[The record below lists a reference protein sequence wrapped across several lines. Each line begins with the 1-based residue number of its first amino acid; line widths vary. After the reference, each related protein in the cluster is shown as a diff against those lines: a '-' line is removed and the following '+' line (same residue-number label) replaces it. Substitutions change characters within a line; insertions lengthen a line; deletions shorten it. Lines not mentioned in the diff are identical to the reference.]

1 MLKSPRVKVKV
12 TTGIFRLKQKVGGGE
27 SEMFP
32 DSRLSAIHVSFSRN
46 ARAGFSFCGNQIVE
60 LLNYC
65 SIGILTFSK
74 FRSIFDCL

>member
-1 MLKSPRVKVKV
+1 MKTGSPRVKVDFSVKTKKWGV
-12 TTGIFRLKQKVGGGE
+12 E

-46 ARAGFSFCGNQIVE
+46 ARAGLSFCGNQIVE

>member
-1 MLKSPRVKVKV
+1 MVGGESNTGPISVETKKV
-12 TTGIFRLKQKVGGGE
+12 GGE

-65 SIGILTFSK
+65 SIGILAFSK